1 MSPDQL
7 KIQEL
12 EKKVT
17 ELELFM
23 NNLKSAATID
33 PQVPRAIG
41 IRNAVLKKGTVG
53 GTTGMTRS
61 VNESGAGS
69 YTVADVPDGSLIL
82 INEATGEQFKV
93 PTYTI

>member
-1 MSPDQL
+1 MPD
-7 KIQEL
+7 KIRIAEL
-12 EKKVT
+12 EKKVL

-53 GTTGMTRS
+53 STAGITKS
-61 VNESGAGS
+61 VNEAGASS
-69 YTVADVPDGSLIL
+69 YNVADVPDGSLIL
-82 INEATGEQFKV
+82 IDEISGTQYKV
-93 PTYTI
+93 GYYT